1 MDMCRHSERSEILLS
16 RLVRLH
22 FVPVCLLLSSC
33 LTTGSEM
40 KQSGLEKAVCGFYEP
55 LVFWLWNSMAGQ
67 PDSDRVADLPNVE
80 DISLV
85 TVDGRMLRGYKL
97 KSRPVSG
104 AMEPR
109 AYLLVVPGNAMLSD
123 QILGSFTRFTS
134 KGIDVYIFDYRGYGR
149 SSGKRR
155 LKALVSDYGEII
167 DWLNSMDYKNRLFYA
182 MSFGGVLLLNAL
194 RERTADSVV
203 IDSTPSRLSGYGCP
217 EAYDPVTNLPSQAG
231 NLLFIAGAK
240 DRIVTP
246 RMSRELIET
255 AQQRGASVLHDPDM
269 SHPFKD
275 RSLTVRERRMQA
287 VSSFLLKPITD
298 GE

>member
-1 MDMCRHSERSEILLS
+1 
-16 RLVRLH
+16 
-22 FVPVCLLLSSC
+22 
-33 LTTGSEM
+33 
-40 KQSGLEKAVCGFYEP
+40 
-55 LVFWLWNSMAGQ
+55 
-67 PDSDRVADLPNVE
+67 
-80 DISLV
+80 
-85 TVDGRMLRGYKL
+85 
-97 KSRPVSG
+97 
-104 AMEPR
+104 MEPR
-109 AYLLVVPGNAMLSD
+109 AYLLVVPGNAMLAD
-123 QILGSFTRFTS
+123 QILGSFTRFAS
-134 KGIDVYIFDYRGYGR
+134 KGVDVYIFDYRGYGR
-149 SSGKRR
+149 SLGKRR
-155 LKALVSDYGEII
+155 LKAMVSDYGEII
-167 DWLNSMDYKNRLFYA
+167 DWLNSMDYKRRLFYA

-217 EAYDPVTNLPSQAG
+217 EPYDPVTNLPPQAG

-255 AQQRGASVLHDPDM
+255 AQQRGASVLRDPEM
-269 SHPFKD
+269 SHPFED